1 MTNIDLYQDL
11 SHASSRL
18 VTRKYSTSFSRSII
32 YLEPEIRRN
41 IYNIYGFVRV
51 ADEIVD
57 TFHAHDKKLLLDRF
71 VDDYHF
77 AQQHGI
83 STNPVLNAFV
93 HTQNKYQIPQDLVD
107 AFLESMYMDLGDMR
121 SLSDNE
127 YKKYIYGSAEVVGL
141 MCLYVF
147 LGGCGE
153 KFNELK
159 PYAQS
164 LGSAFQKVNFL
175 RDIQADYSQLNRT
188 YFPNVNFGE
197 FTENQKLEIEADIQ
211 KEFDHALKGIKKLPL
226 TSKFAVYLAYRYYR
240 GLFNIIRRTHSSVIF
255 TKRIRVNNFEKMLL
269 FSKIMVYKKLNL
281 QAYMH

>member
-18 VTRKYSTSFSRSII
+18 VTCKYSTSFSRSII

-197 FTENQKLEIEADIQ
+197 FTENQKFEIEADIQ